1 MAHVAVVPETVKYPD
16 SDGLPMAENESQFW
30 PILYVGSALD
40 RYYQDREDVYV
51 VGNLLV
57 YYQKAPPGQ
66 PISAAKSVSPDL
78 MVVLG
83 APKHVRSSYVL
94 WQEPKA
100 PDFVL
105 EIASASTYR
114 SDRGEKR
121 ATYAG
126 MGVLEYWQYDPV
138 GRYLAPPLVGNRL
151 VDGVYRSIPARMQS
165 GGLLSLH
172 SEVLGLEL
180 HLTPGAPV
188 REALHFYD
196 PVRGE
201 YLRTY
206 READQTREEEA
217 RARREAEGRL
227 EQTEGR
233 LEQTEGQLRQTQDRL
248 REEQA
253 ARRALE
259 AELRELRR
267 RGG

>member
-1 MAHVAVVPETVKYPD
+1 MARVAVVPEPMDYPD

-83 APKHVRSSYVL
+83 APKQVRSSYVL

-126 MGVLEYWQYDPV
+126 MGVSEYWQLRPGGQLSRSAVV
-138 GRYLAPPLVGNRL
+138 GVSACRGSLRADSCAGAGGRPAGAAQRGVGSGVAPEAGCAGP
-151 VDGVYRSIPARMQS
+151 
-165 GGLLSLH
+165 GGAAFLR
-172 SEVLGLEL
+172 
-180 HLTPGAPV
+180 PGA
-188 REALHFYD
+188 
-196 PVRGE
+196 RGVPAD
-201 YLRTY
+201 LPGRSAGTPAGRGASCGRRRTVW
-206 READQTREEEA
+206 
-217 RARREAEGRL
+217 
-227 EQTEGR
+227 
-233 LEQTEGQLRQTQDRL
+233 

-253 ARRALE
+253 ARQALE
-259 AELRELRR
+259 DELRELRR

>member
-1 MAHVAVVPETVKYPD
+1 MARVAVVPEPMDYPD

-66 PISAAKSVSPDL
+66 PISAAESVSPDL

-83 APKHVRSSYVL
+83 APKQVRSSYVL

-121 ATYAG
+121 VTYAG
-126 MGVLEYWQYDPV
+126 MGVSEYWQYDPV
-138 GRYLAPPLVGNRL
+138 GSYLDPPLLGFRL
-151 VDGVYRSIPARMQS
+151 VEGRYVPIPALALV
-165 GGLLSLH
+165 GGLLALR

-180 HLTPGAPV
+180 HLRPGAPV

-206 READQTREEEA
+206 REEA
-217 RARREAEGRL
+217 QARRQA
-227 EQTEGR
+227 
-233 LEQTEGQLRQTQDRL
+233 EGQLQQTQDRL

-253 ARRALE
+253 ARQALE
-259 AELRELRR
+259 DELRELRR

>member
-1 MAHVAVVPETVKYPD
+1 MARVAVVPEPMDYPD

-83 APKHVRSSYVL
+83 APKQVRSSYVL

-105 EIASASTYR
+105 EIASVSTYR

-121 ATYAG
+121 VTYAG
-126 MGVLEYWQYDPV
+126 MGVSEYWQYDPV
-138 GRYLAPPLVGNRL
+138 GSYLDPPLLGFRL
-151 VDGVYRSIPARMQS
+151 VEGRYVPIPALALAV
-165 GGLLSLH
+165 GLLALR

-180 HLTPGAPV
+180 HLRPGAPV

-206 READQTREEEA
+206 REEA
-217 RARREAEGRL
+217 QARRQAEGRL
-227 EQTEGR
+227 ER
-233 LEQTEGQLRQTQDRL
+233 SEGQLRQAQDRL

-253 ARRALE
+253 ARQALE
-259 AELRELRR
+259 DELRELRR

>member
-1 MAHVAVVPETVKYPD
+1 MARVAVVPEPMDYPD

-83 APKHVRSSYVL
+83 APKQVRSSYVL

-126 MGVLEYWQYDPV
+126 MGVSEYWQYDPV
-138 GRYLAPPLVGNRL
+138 GSYLDPPLLGFRL
-151 VDGVYRSIPARMQS
+151 VEGRYVPIPALALA
-165 GGLLSLH
+165 GGLLALR

-180 HLTPGAPV
+180 HLRPGAPV

-206 READQTREEEA
+206 REEA
-217 RARREAEGRL
+217 QARRQA
-227 EQTEGR
+227 EGR
-233 LEQTEGQLRQTQDRL
+233 LEQTEGQLRQAQDRL

-253 ARRALE
+253 ARQALE
-259 AELRELRR
+259 DELRELRR

>member
-1 MAHVAVVPETVKYPD
+1 MARVVVAPEPTNYPD

-40 RYYQDREDVYV
+40 RYYQDRDDVYV

-57 YYQKAPPGQ
+57 YYQQGDG
-66 PISAAKSVSPDL
+66 SKSVSPDL

-83 APKHVRSSYVL
+83 APKHVRSSYRI
-94 WQEPKA
+94 WEEPKA

-105 EIASASTYR
+105 EIASESTYR
-114 SDRGEKR
+114 ADRGEKR
-121 ATYAG
+121 DTYAA
-126 MGVLEYWQYDPV
+126 MGVVEYWQYDPV
-138 GRYLAPPLVGNRL
+138 GSYLDPPLLGFRL
-151 VDGVYRSIPARMQS
+151 VEGRYVPIPAVARE
-165 GGLLSLH
+165 GGLLVVR

-180 HLTPGAPV
+180 HLSPGAPV

-206 READQTREEEA
+206 READQARAEAERGRSEAERGRDEEA
-217 RARREAEGRL
+217 QARREAEA
-227 EQTEGR
+227 
-233 LEQTEGQLRQTQDRL
+233 RL

-253 ARRALE
+253 ARQALE
-259 AELRELRR
+259 DELRDLRQR
-267 RGG
+267 EG